1 MVKSVQ
7 KMILKEESREM
18 LNTKKKDFIDGKTTV
33 KRTIQRILP
42 S

>member
-1 MVKSVQ
+1 MANNVL

-18 LNTKKKDFIDGKTTV
+18 LNTKKKDFMDGKTTV